1 MKKITLLLFLL
12 IAGLSG
18 TMGQE
23 AAPRA
28 KFLYQMTRYA
38 SWNTKSTTETSLVI
52 TVVGQEDV
60 ANELRKI
67 VKGKTVMGL
76 PVKVASVSKVTSLPT
91 SDVVYVAQ
99 EFAKDI
105 PDIIKDQRNRQILI
119 IGGDRGMCASGASM
133 SMVPQSGNKFGFEW
147 SKANMASGKVQIS
160 PKVLAY
166 GSEVN

>member
-12 IAGLSG
+12 VAGLAAA
-18 TMGQE
+18 MGQE
-23 AAPRA
+23 AATRA

-67 VKGKTVMGL
+67 VKGKTIMGL

-99 EFAKDI
+99 DFAKDI

-119 IGGDRGMCASGASM
+119 IGGDKGMCAGGASM
-133 SMVPQSGNKFGFEW
+133 SMVPQSGNKFSFEW
-147 SKANMASGKVQIS
+147 SKANMASSKVQIS
-160 PKVLAY
+160 PKVLSY

>member
-1 MKKITLLLFLL
+1 MKKITLLLTLL
-12 IAGLSG
+12 VLGFSTAI
-18 TMGQE
+18 GQE
-23 AAPRA
+23 AATRA

-52 TVVGQEDV
+52 TVVGQEEV

-67 VKGKTVMGL
+67 VKGKTIMGL
-76 PVKVASVSKVTSLPT
+76 PVRVASVSKVTSLPT
-91 SDVVYVAQ
+91 SDVVYVACDY
-99 EFAKDI
+99 AKDI

-119 IGGDRGMCASGASM
+119 IGGDKGMCEAGASM

-147 SKANMASGKVQIS
+147 SKRNMASSKVQIS